1 MSQKIKD
8 KTLEQSSGAGAKA
21 SAGDGTM
28 KNTTLEQ
35 NTGASESSAGNKTM
49 QNMTLEQIAGACGG
63 TYVGSETDK
72 KKEINGVVIDSR
84 LVEPGYLF
92 IPIKGAKVDGHRFI
106 PDVFAKGALAVLSEQ
121 KLNNPAGPYI
131 LVTSTEAAMKRI
143 AAYYRR
149 TLDIKVVGITGSVG
163 KTSTKEMIASV
174 LSQKYN
180 VLKTEGNLN
189 NEIGLPLTI
198 FKIRQQHE
206 VAVLEMGI
214 SEFGEMHRLSEMAY
228 PDICVITNI
237 GTCHLENLHTRDGI
251 LQAKTECFSHMKE
264 DGIAVLNGDD
274 DKLCTKKIVNGR
286 PVVFYGIG
294 NTAVVTEAEA
304 GEKSPAEKSIYATDI
319 QVMGLTG
326 TKAVI
331 HIGTGNNRPDV
342 SADMQKQPRQH
353 GVEVQVQTKKEA
365 AEISFPVEI
374 PIAGEHNVY
383 NALAAIAVAVQLG
396 LNTEEIRRGIEAV
409 QTIGG
414 RSNLVHKAGVT
425 VIDDCYNA
433 NPVSMKA
440 SIDVLSQAPGRKL
453 AVLGDMGELGGDERQ
468 LHYSVGEHFKGKGID
483 ALFCTGTLAQEI
495 VNAVRVNSPETEIRY
510 MESKEELIKEIKKYR
525 KAGDTILV
533 KASHFMG
540 FSDIVRELVR

>member
-1 MSQKIKD
+1 M
-8 KTLEQSSGAGAKA
+8 
-21 SAGDGTM
+21 
-28 KNTTLEQ
+28 
-35 NTGASESSAGNKTM
+35 
-49 QNMTLEQIAGACGG
+49 
-63 TYVGSETDK
+63 
-72 KKEINGVVIDSR
+72 
-84 LVEPGYLF
+84 
-92 IPIKGAKVDGHRFI
+92 DGHRFI

-121 KLNNPAGPYI
+121 ELSHPAGPYI
-131 LVTSTEAAMKRI
+131 LVTSTEGAMKRI

-149 TLDIKVVGITGSVG
+149 TLNIKVVGITGSVG

-237 GTCHLENLHTRDGI
+237 GSCHLENLHTRDGI
-251 LQAKTECFSHMKE
+251 LQAKTECFSHMK
-264 DGIAVLNGDD
+264 DNGIAVLNGDD
-274 DKLCTKKIVNGR
+274 DKLCEKKMVNGR
-286 PVVFYGIG
+286 PTVFYGMG
-294 NTAVVTEAEA
+294 KAA
-304 GEKSPAEKSIYATDI
+304 GVNEMEPGKKTLTEKSIYATDV

-326 TKAVI
+326 TKAVV
-331 HIGTGNNRPDV
+331 HMETGK
-342 SADMQKQPRQH
+342 KQP
-353 GVEVQVQTKKEA
+353 GTF

-383 NALAAIAVAVQLG
+383 NALAAAAVAAWLG
-396 LNTEEIRRGIEAV
+396 LTAEEIRRGIEAV
-409 QTIGG
+409 QTISG
-414 RSNLVHKAGVT
+414 RSNLIYKDGVT

-440 SIDVLSQAPGRKL
+440 SLDVLSQAPGRKL
-453 AVLGDMGELGGDERQ
+453 AVLGDMGELGTEERQ
-468 LHYSVGEHFKGKGID
+468 LHYSVGEYMKGKGID
-483 ALFCTGTLAQEI
+483 ALFCTGVLSKEI
-495 VNAVRVNSPETEIRY
+495 VNAAQANSPNTEIHY
-510 MESKEELIKEIKKYR
+510 TESKADLIEEIKRYR
-525 KAGDTILV
+525 KPGDTILV

-540 FSDIVRELVR
+540 FSDIVKELTQESKL

>member
-1 MSQKIKD
+1 
-8 KTLEQSSGAGAKA
+8 
-21 SAGDGTM
+21 M
-28 KNTTLEQ
+28 K
-35 NTGASESSAGNKTM
+35 
-49 QNMTLEQIAGACGG
+49 NMTLEQIAGACGG
-63 TYVGSETDK
+63 TYVGSEADK
-72 KKEINGVVIDSR
+72 KKEISGAVIDSR

-106 PDVFAKGALAVLSEQ
+106 PDVFTKGALAVLSEQ
-121 KLNNPAGPYI
+121 KLENPAGPYI
-131 LVTSTEAAMKRI
+131 LVASTEAAMKRI

-206 VAVLEMGI
+206 IAVLEMGI

-264 DGIAVLNGDD
+264 NGIAVLNGDD
-274 DKLCTKKIVNGR
+274 DKLCTKKSVNGK
-286 PVVFYGIG
+286 PAVFYGMG
-294 NTAVVTEAEA
+294 KKVAVVDTET
-304 GEKSPAEKSIYATDI
+304 GEESFPEKSIYATDVE
-319 QVMGLTG
+319 VMGLTG

-331 HIGTGNNRPDV
+331 HIETEKKSPEV
-342 SADMQKQPRQH
+342 PADREEPYSPQ
-353 GVEVQVQTKKEA
+353 GVKEQNQ
-365 AEISFPVEI
+365 AESESMEITFPVEI

-383 NALAAIAVAVQLG
+383 NALAATAVAVRLG
-396 LNTEEIRRGIEAV
+396 LNAEEIRRGIETV

-414 RSNLVHKAGVT
+414 RSNLIHKDGIT

-440 SIDVLSQAPGRKL
+440 SVDVLSKAPGRKL
-453 AVLGDMGELGGDERQ
+453 AVLGDMGELGSEERQ
-468 LHYSVGEHFKGKGID
+468 LHYSVGEHFKGKNID
-483 ALFCTGTLAQEI
+483 ILFCTGVLSKEI
-495 VNAVRVNSPETEIRY
+495 INAVQVNSPKTEIRY
-510 MESKEELIKEIKKYR
+510 MESKEALIEEIKKCR

-540 FSDIVRELVR
+540 FSDIVSCITK